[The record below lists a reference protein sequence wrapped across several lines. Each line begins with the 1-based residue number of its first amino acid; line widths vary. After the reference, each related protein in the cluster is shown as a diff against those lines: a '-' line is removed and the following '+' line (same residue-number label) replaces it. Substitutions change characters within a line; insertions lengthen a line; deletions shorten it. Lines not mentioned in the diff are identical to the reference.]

1 MSTDQVPPIADELP
15 TPLPETAPVRVD
27 DDAVHADDSGY
38 RQPEVDVDALRTLLD
53 GRYREVRDLV
63 RDNLAQHAQVL
74 LDQEQMS
81 TADFRERVRDVV
93 VMMAGTGQ
101 TGMGFPEEYGGGGDI
116 GASVAAFE
124 TLAYGDLSV
133 LVKVGVQFGLFGGAI
148 LQLGTKHHHD
158 AYLTDLVSGRT
169 MGCFA
174 MTESGH
180 GSNVQALGTVATYD
194 AEAQEFVITTPDD
207 ASRKDYIG
215 NAAAHAE
222 LAVVF
227 AQLEVGQG
235 EEVER
240 HGVHAFVVPVREGGR
255 VLDGVRIEDCGP
267 KMGLNGVDN
276 GRIWFDGV
284 RVPRTALLNQ
294 FAEVTPEGRYL
305 SPIDNPNK
313 RFFTML
319 GTLVQGR
326 VCVGGAGINA
336 SKVALTIATRY
347 AVRRRQFE
355 ATSPDEEQVLLDY
368 GMHQRRLLPLLA
380 RTYALHFAQ
389 EVVAGQLHDVFS
401 GPGPIEEGSDEHARR
416 MLESRAA
423 GTKALGTWH
432 ATRTIQECREAC
444 GGAGY
449 LSENRFAALKADT
462 DVFTTFEG
470 DNHVLLQLVAKG
482 LLTDYAGEFEEM
494 DQLGMARFVAGLAV
508 ETVVERTA
516 VHKLVQSVRDLL
528 PGGDTWDQEAG
539 LLDPNYQL
547 AMLRFREEHMIG
559 GVARRLKRGID
570 QGMNPGAVFSRVQD
584 HVIAAARAHAERLVL
599 EAFVAKTAAL
609 PDGDLKVTLNLLC
622 DLHALTTIEADR
634 AWFME
639 HGRLS
644 SARSKAISRE
654 INALCRKV
662 RPLAVDLVDA
672 FGVPEEMLRSPELLG
687 WPIGADA

>member
-1 MSTDQVPPIADELP
+1 MATDQASLP
-15 TPLPETAPVRVD
+15 LDQEAFRT
-27 DDAVHADDSGY
+27 
-38 RQPEVDVDALRTLLD
+38 PEVDVDELTALLD
-53 GRYREVRDLV
+53 GRYSEVRQLV
-63 RDNLAQHAQVL
+63 RANLVEHAQIL
-74 LDQEQMS
+74 QGAEEMS
-81 TADFRERVRDVV
+81 RADFRERVKDVV
-93 VMMAGTGQ
+93 VQMASTGQ

-124 TLAYGDLSV
+124 TLAFGDLSV

-148 LQLGTKHHHD
+148 LQLGTRTHHD
-158 AYLTDLVSGRT
+158 LYLADLISGRT

-174 MTESGH
+174 MTETGH
-180 GSNVQALGTVATYD
+180 GSNVQALGTVARYD
-194 AEAQEFVITTPDD
+194 AETEEFVITTPDD

-222 LAVVF
+222 LAAVF
-227 AQLEVGQG
+227 AQLEVDG
-235 EEVER
+235 ES
-240 HGVHAFVVPVREGGR
+240 HGVHAFVVRIRRDGEV
-255 VLDGVRIEDCGP
+255 VDGVRIEDCGD
-267 KMGLNGVDN
+267 KMGLDGVDN
-276 GRIWFDGV
+276 GRIWFDGL

-305 SPIDNPNK
+305 SPIDNPNR

-336 SKVALTIATRY
+336 AKVALTIATRY
-347 AVRRRQFE
+347 ADRRRQFE
-355 ATSPDEEQVLLDY
+355 ASSQDEEELLLDY
-368 GMHQRRLLPLLA
+368 GMHQRRLFPLIA
-380 RTYALHFAQ
+380 QSYALHFAQ

-401 GPGPIEEGSDEHARR
+401 GLTTDEQARR
-416 MLESRAA
+416 MLEARAA

-432 ATRTIQECREAC
+432 ATHAIQECREAC

-449 LSENRFAALKADT
+449 LSENRFTALKADT

-482 LLTDYAGEFEEM
+482 LLTDYASDFSDL
-494 DQLGMARFVAGLAV
+494 DQFGMVRFVAGLAV
-508 ETVVERTA
+508 ETVLERTSVHKMVERI
-516 VHKLVQSVRDLL
+516 RDLL
-528 PGGDTWDQEAG
+528 PGGDEWDQEAG

-547 AMLRFREEHMIG
+547 MMLEFREEHMLG

-570 QGMNPGAVFSRVQD
+570 NKMNPGEVFSRVQD
-584 HVIAAARAHAERLVL
+584 HVIGAARAHVERLVL
-599 EAFVAKTAAL
+599 EAFIEKTRAL
-609 PDGDLKVTLNLLC
+609 PDGDLKVSLNLLC
-622 DLHALTTIEADR
+622 DLHALTTIEQDR

-644 SARSKAISRE
+644 SQRSKAISRE
-654 INALCRKV
+654 INDLCRKL

-672 FGVPEEMLRSPELLG
+672 FGVPPEMLRSPELLG
-687 WPIGADA
+687 